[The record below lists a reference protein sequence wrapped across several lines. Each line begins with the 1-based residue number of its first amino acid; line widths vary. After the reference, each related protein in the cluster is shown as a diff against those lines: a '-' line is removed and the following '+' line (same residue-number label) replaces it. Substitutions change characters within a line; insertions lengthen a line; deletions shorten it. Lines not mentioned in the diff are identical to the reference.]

1 MKSVELNKTYTVQ
14 EYFLL
19 EEAQDVRHEF
29 INGNL
34 IEMSGASREHH
45 KICKNLLRLLE
56 NLLKDKGYE
65 VYIENMKVK
74 IENENQYYYP
84 DIFIT
89 KETETDEN
97 RFVQFQPEL
106 IVEVLSETTRTKD
119 MVDKFIQYR
128 KINSLNY
135 YLIVE
140 PQKCPVLCHTK
151 DEQGEWDMASYTK
164 TDEIIQL
171 TLLNIALPLEEIYSH
186 N

>member
-1 MKSVELNKTYTVQ
+1 
-14 EYFLL
+14 
-19 EEAQDVRHEF
+19 
-29 INGNL
+29 
-34 IEMSGASREHH
+34 
-45 KICKNLLRLLE
+45 
-56 NLLKDKGYE
+56 
-65 VYIENMKVK
+65 MKVK
-74 IENENQYYYP
+74 IENEDQYCYP

-89 KETETDEN
+89 KKTETDEN

-106 IVEVLSETTRTKD
+106 IVEVLSETTSTKD

-140 PQKCPVLCHTK
+140 PQKCLVLCHTK

-171 TLLNIALPLEEIYSH
+171 TLLNIALPVEEIYSH

>member
-1 MKSVELNKTYTVQ
+1 MKSIESNKIYTVE

-19 EEAQDVRHEF
+19 EESEEVRHEF

-45 KICKNLLRLLE
+45 KICKNLLRELEKLLGG
-56 NLLKDKGYE
+56 KGYE
-65 VYIENMKVK
+65 VYMENMKVK
-74 IENENQYYYP
+74 IQNENQYYYP

-89 KETETDEN
+89 KEPETDEN

-128 KINSLNY
+128 KIDSLQY
-135 YLIVE
+135 YLLVE
-140 PQKCPVLCHTK
+140 PEKLLVLCNSK
-151 DEQGEWDMASYTK
+151 DKNGDWDTASYTK
-164 TDEIIQL
+164 GDETIKLPI
-171 TLLNIALPLEEIYSH
+171 LNIELPLEKLYNS
-186 N
+186 